1 MADNSGSGKGIYLIV
16 GGLVVAVA
24 VLAYFMFGGQTNE
37 PEMEIGIGDTKIE
50 IQTDE

>member
-1 MADNSGSGKGIYLIV
+1 MANETGSGKGIYLIV

-24 VLAYFMFGGQTNE
+24 VMAYFLLGGSTNE